1 MLLHISEDAA
11 GDIQEIFDFWREKT
25 NPETASRLLDK
36 IKERFSLISRYPR
49 IGISRPEYGSQARCL
64 IAGDYLIYY
73 QIKQRVEILRV
84 LHGAR
89 DQRRAFKTAKK
100 RSSQ

>member
-1 MLLHISEDAA
+1 MLLRISEDAA
-11 GDIQEIFDFWREKT
+11 GDLKEIFDFWRENT
-25 NPETASRLLDK
+25 SPETASRLLDK
-36 IKERFSLISRYPR
+36 IRERFSLLARYPR
-49 IGISRPEYGSQARCL
+49 IGISRAEYGSQTRCL
-64 IAGDYLIYY
+64 IAGDYVIYY

-100 RSSQ
+100 R